1 MRKLLTAA
9 AMPLAI
15 ALAYAPAA
23 QAFPEKNIKF
33 LIPYGPGGGFDVTVR
48 KLAPLM
54 EKILAAQG
62 KKIQVVPTN
71 MPGGSGRKAASYLA
85 KARPDGHTIMIFN
98 MPGHGLGVITGKK
111 VGYDFEKFTILG
123 RVGHGT
129 YVVVTAKKSGLKS
142 IKDIMA
148 LKRPIKVP
156 DQGPG
161 STARMA
167 SLIVWETLGVKA
179 EHIGG
184 YKSSTDYATA
194 VLRGDG
200 DLTLLAA
207 GSAARYNARGDYNI
221 VAHFSPK
228 PRFEG
233 AVNGKMLGHPDLEKV
248 TLDRIVAGPPKMKPE
263 VTKAV
268 SDLLLKAASD
278 KSYIDWAEKT
288 GNPADPLDAAGAK
301 KEIDEGFKFFA
312 KFKDVIARSK

>member
-1 MRKLLTAA
+1 MSKFFKAA
-9 AMPLAI
+9 ALPLAL
-15 ALAYAPAA
+15 ALSYAPAA
-23 QAFPEKNIKF
+23 NAFPEKNIKF

-54 EKILAAQG
+54 EKILADQG
-62 KKIQVVPTN
+62 KKIQVIPTN
-71 MPGGSGRKAASYLA
+71 MPGGSGRKAASYLFKA
-85 KARPDGHTIMIFN
+85 KPDGHTFMIFN

-129 YVVVTAKKSGLKS
+129 YVVVTAKNSPLKS
-142 IKDIMA
+142 IKDIVA

-184 YKSSTDYATA
+184 YKSSNDYATA

-221 VAHFSPK
+221 IAHFAPK
-228 PRFEG
+228 PAFEG
-233 AVNGKMLGHPDLEKV
+233 AVNGKMLGKPDLEKV
-248 TLDRIVAGPPKMKPE
+248 TLDRIVAGPPKMSAE

-268 SDLLLKAASD
+268 SDLLLKAATD
-278 KSYIDWAEKT
+278 KSYLDWADKT

-301 KEIDEGFKFFA
+301 KEVDAGFAYFA
-312 KFKDVIARSK
+312 KFKDVIANSK